1 VSKKESP
8 ASVPGF
14 LSYCTVPP
22 KSSSREIS
30 VAMEMVKR
38 GKTGTKKWQ

>member
-8 ASVPGF
+8 ATVPGF

-22 KSSSREIS
+22 KSSSRETS
-30 VAMEMVKR
+30 VAMQMVKR
-38 GKTGTKKWQ
+38 GNSMAKKWL